1 MAKRI
6 YRNVQDLI
14 ALIQR
19 SESESEDDVH
29 DADDVESVVDC
40 ITLLLLIVRVIQPE
54 NVSNFVIEYLLKAL
68 KRGQN

>member
-29 DADDVESVVDC
+29 DADDVESVDSDDN
-40 ITLLLLIVRVIQPE
+40 L
-54 NVSNFVIEYLLKAL
+54 
-68 KRGQN
+68 